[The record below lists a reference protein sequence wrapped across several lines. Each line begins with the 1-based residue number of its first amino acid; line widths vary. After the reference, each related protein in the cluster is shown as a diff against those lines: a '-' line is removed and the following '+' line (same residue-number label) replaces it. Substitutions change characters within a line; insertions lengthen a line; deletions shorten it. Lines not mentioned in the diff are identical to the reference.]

1 MGGRA
6 SISLGSYPSMQICA
20 PPPPPMLTGL
30 SVSKTTDLCSVTEIS
45 ELTFTMASTILTYAE
60 DEEELDPP

>member
-1 MGGRA
+1 
-6 SISLGSYPSMQICA
+6 MQICA